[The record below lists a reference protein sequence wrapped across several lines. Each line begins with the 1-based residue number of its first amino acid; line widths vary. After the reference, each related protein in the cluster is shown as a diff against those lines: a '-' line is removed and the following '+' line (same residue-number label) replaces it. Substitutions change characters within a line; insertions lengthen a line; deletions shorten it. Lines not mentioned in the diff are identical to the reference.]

1 MIFSENWCPPR
12 IKCGACFSGSCSS
25 GNRASSLQLDI
36 IVPVIMSCALLWWV
50 SRGMSWTTRLA
61 VTVVTL
67 VLILCIVLFERSGFW
82 SSISP

>member
-1 MIFSENWCPPR
+1 
-12 IKCGACFSGSCSS
+12 
-25 GNRASSLQLDI
+25 LQLDI